1 METNVYETNRKELMG
16 LANTAIEEGNVEE
29 ANAKMKEVKEL
40 DANFEKMQDVQKDM
54 AVLNANANAL
64 NNTSKVNSLDDSVV
78 GVLGGTNMT
87 GKVVEEVTNYT
98 DVFAKVL
105 MGKDLNEAEATE
117 FSKVNNAAYTHQAKD
132 QPLLIP
138 ETVVGGIMGMIAKQ
152 YPFFGEVR
160 KYNVKGNITFK
171 KHSAITA
178 GDASFVDEGTPA
190 VDEKNTF
197 VEVTLKGFELAKL
210 VRVSFKLE
218 AMSIPE
224 FISFIQAEIAERIG
238 YVLGEKIFTGTG
250 TGEPKGLL
258 PELAATGTAQ
268 VIETKEV
275 DKVGYADLTAMRA
288 LIASPFAS
296 GIKFYAKSETI
307 WGHLANILDTNGKP
321 VFITNPVDGGI
332 GTIFGVP
339 VVEDDGVPK
348 DELVLGN
355 ASVGMV
361 ANTNEPL
368 TVQSEKNLT
377 ARETVFLG
385 YTIIDWTVTQVKAFA
400 HLKLKVA

>member
-1 METNVYETNRKELMG
+1 MMNKEVYNKQREDLMN
-16 LANTAIEEGNVEE
+16 LANVALEESNIEE

-40 DANFEKMQDVQKDM
+40 DAKFAESAVAQANM
-54 AVLNANANAL
+54 AAL
-64 NNTSKVNSLDDSVV
+64 NNEVKVNSLDNTT
-78 GVLGGTNMT
+78 GVLGGMDMT
-87 GKVVEEVTNYT
+87 GKEVVNYT

-105 MGKDLNEAEATE
+105 MGNDLDEIEASE
-117 FSKVNNAAYTHQAKD
+117 FKRINNAAYTHQAKD

-160 KYNVKGNITFK
+160 KYNVKGNIVFK
-171 KHSAITA
+171 KHSEITA

-197 VEVTLKGFELAKL
+197 VDVTLKGFELAKL

-224 FISFIQAEIAERIG
+224 FITFIQNEIAERIG
-238 YVLGEKIFTGTG
+238 YVLGEKIFTGVG
-250 TGEPKGLL
+250 TTEPKGLL
-258 PELAATGTAQ
+258 TELAATGTAQ
-268 VIETKEV
+268 VIETTEV
-275 DKVGYADLTAMRA
+275 SKVGYADLTAMRA

-355 ASVGMV
+355 AAVGMV

-400 HLKLKVA
+400 HLKLRAV

>member
-1 METNVYETNRKELMG
+1 MNKEVYKTQREELMN
-16 LANTAIEEGNVEE
+16 LANKALENGNVEE
-29 ANAKMKEVKEL
+29 ANLKMKEVKDL
-40 DANFEKMQDVQKDM
+40 DAVFEASATAQANF
-54 AVLNANANAL
+54 AAL
-64 NNTSKVNSLDDSVV
+64 NNESNFNSLDNVT
-78 GVLGGTNMT
+78 GTIGGMDMSS
-87 GKVVEEVTNYT
+87 EVNKEQTNYT

-105 MGKDLNEAEATE
+105 MGRDLNDVEAQE
-117 FSKVNNAAYTHQAKD
+117 FTRVNNAAYTHQVKD
-132 QPLLIP
+132 QSVLIP
-138 ETVVGGIMGMIAKQ
+138 ETVVAGIMGMIAKQ

-197 VEVTLKGFELAKL
+197 VEVTLKGFEVAKL

-224 FISFIQAEIAERIG
+224 FISFIQAEISERIG
-238 YVLGEKIFTGTG
+238 YVLGEKIFTGNG

-258 PELAATGTAQ
+258 TELAASGTAQ
-268 VIETKEV
+268 VIETKEIS
-275 DKVGYADLTAMRA
+275 KIGYTDLTAMRA

-321 VFITNPVDGGI
+321 VFITNPVDGGV

-339 VVEDDGVPK
+339 VVEDDGVPE

-355 ASVGMV
+355 PAAGMV

-368 TVQSEKNLT
+368 SVQSEKNLT

-385 YTIIDWTVTQVKAFA
+385 YTIIDWTVTQIKAFA
-400 HLKLKVA
+400 HLKLKAGE